1 MKSESD
7 KIKTRANIGATDP
20 DWETIQ
26 QAVAI
31 KGVPQS
37 EFLREAALKEA
48 RRIVANNE
56 KKGKK

>member
-1 MKSESD
+1 MKREKD

-26 QAVAI
+26 QAAKI

-37 EFLREAALKEA
+37 EYLRDTLVRDA
-48 RRIVANNE
+48 RRVVSKAGRCE
-56 KKGKK
+56 G